1 MQGTHTVFQEV
12 QQAISNIFDVFQI
25 HIYYRVAEIIRFF
38 KFVFLKFGFHA
49 YGLLFIIIDT
59 YSIERTIIFLL

>member
-25 HIYYRVAEIIRFF
+25 HIYYRVAEIISFLYIRFLEIRVSC
-38 KFVFLKFGFHA
+38 KW
-49 YGLLFIIIDT
+49 FIIR
-59 YSIERTIIFLL
+59 YYRHVLY